1 MKNLAYY
8 AKNLF
13 EAEGPWIKKLQG
25 KGYNVTAKTLQTKNM
40 IAKNYVV
47 PLWGHLKPD
56 KITIKIIDDAL
67 LKVKSYRNEKD
78 LAFGTKN
85 RILFVLSSIFV
96 YLFEEGVVK
105 SNPARNVRPFTTVPQ
120 NPRGILFKD
129 ELDRL
134 FPETHEALLDIWKHQ
149 IFVCAFLIMRDTGLR
164 NGELL
169 ALRWGDWYNDIMCFP
184 ITKAIEAGT
193 VNIIK
198 GPKTGRSRVALVKKQ
213 TAIEIEI
220 YKKQKQSLPE
230 QYIFSNRDGGPIQGH
245 RLTSAFHNGV
255 RRANIQR
262 TNITP
267 YWLRHT
273 FITSSLETNPFDIVR
288 RLVGHMDISTTL
300 DYRNNN
306 VESLL
311 REAVMMRGILDGK
324 ANELQLLQK
333 RLIGSQLD
341 RVEQKKKR
349 VIKRAQKVKII
360 QIENYE
366 QLILE

>member
-1 MKNLAYY
+1 MRNLAYY
-8 AKNLF
+8 TENLF
-13 EAEGPWIKKLQG
+13 EPSGPWIKKLKG
-25 KGYNVTAKTLQTKNM
+25 KGYNVTTKTLHNKNM
-40 IAKNYVV
+40 LTKHYIV
-47 PLWGHLKPD
+47 PLWGRLKPN

-67 LKVKSYRNEKD
+67 LSVKSFKSQRD
-78 LAFGTKN
+78 LSFGTKN

-105 SNPARNVRPFTTVPQ
+105 SNPARYVTSFTTVPQ
-120 NPRGILFKD
+120 NPRGIIFKE

-134 FPETHEALLDIWKHQ
+134 FPKTHEGLLSIWKHQ

-169 ALRWGDWYNDIMCFP
+169 ALKWGDWHKDIMCFP

-193 VNIIK
+193 VDVIK
-198 GPKTGRSRVALVKKQ
+198 GTKTGRSRVALVKKQ

-220 YKKQKQSLPE
+220 YRKQKQSLPE
-230 QYIFSNRDGGPIQGH
+230 HYIFSNREGYPMQGH

-255 RRANIQR
+255 RRAEIQR

-273 FITSSLETNPFDIVR
+273 FITLAIETNPFDIVR
-288 RLVGHMDISTTL
+288 RLVGHADISTTL

-311 REAVMMRGILDGK
+311 REAIMIRKMIGGK
-324 ANELQLLQK
+324 FDELTLLQK
-333 RLIGSQLD
+333 SLIKEQID
-341 RVEQKKKR
+341 QVEKKKR
-349 VIKRAQKVKII
+349 RIIKRAQKIKII
-360 QIENYE
+360 QVENYE
-366 QLILE
+366 QLVIE